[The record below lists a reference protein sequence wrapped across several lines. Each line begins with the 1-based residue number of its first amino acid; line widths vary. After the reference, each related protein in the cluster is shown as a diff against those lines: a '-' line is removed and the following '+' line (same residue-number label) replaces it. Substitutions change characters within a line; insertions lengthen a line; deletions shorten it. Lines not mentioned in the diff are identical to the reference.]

1 MVGGPVPEIVF
12 LQVKVHYLSAVQ
24 RNVLRDKRGGRSL
37 RVLLA
42 LPPLPGEDHGVGGK
56 TLSHVGNQRN
66 CVVAQLCSVVHGH
79 Q

>member
-1 MVGGPVPEIVF
+1 MVGGPVPEILF

-24 RNVLRDKRGGRSL
+24 RDKRGGRSL

-56 TLSHVGNQRN
+56 TLSNVGNQRN